1 MTLFFLLFFSSCGY
15 SKEEKQYMKQIEES
29 GKVNAINYIRDKYGF
44 TPEITSVEI
53 CKDGPDGDPFPS
65 ANGDVRVTM
74 NHESKTFTVKI
85 SGENPVEISGEK
97 PEEEGRDD
105 YQYDQITQDAKE
117 YFEMLLGCDIYDFYL
132 EYKEKEISD
141 SVYSYEEKNLIH
153 QLYEAGSFEDF
164 LKNYPANIRIDDC
177 INKDLTTL
185 PEDNPDAETF
195 FQTYSKNYRMKA
207 ILISYKSEEDYKNG
221 REHTYGRGG
230 VMDFDIWKDGLY
242 ICSYRVFKDGKS
254 KGSRFLQQEYDGII
268 FSYEDTIRQNLVLG
282 ESVSLSTKGEEGR
295 NKLTLL
301 GDEWEW
307 MDLKETKGKP
317 LSKVYS
323 VRTNQS
329 GEIAVYIPVDKLK
342 QYQGTSVYIQHF
354 YEDKWWQ
361 YEPNLYKTTDK
372 KYTLFVYHGVDNGS
386 FDFGIFK

>member
-1 MTLFFLLFFSSCGY
+1 
-15 SKEEKQYMKQIEES
+15 MKQIEES

-74 NHESKTFTVKI
+74 SHESKTFTVKI

-97 PEEEGRDD
+97 PEEKGRDD

-177 INKDLTTL
+177 INKDLIKMAENTL
-185 PEDNPDAETF
+185 MAEVVLW
-195 FQTYSKNYRMKA
+195 
-207 ILISYKSEEDYKNG
+207 ILIFGKTDFIFALIECLKMESQKGAVFCSRNMMVLFS
-221 REHTYGRGG
+221 
-230 VMDFDIWKDGLY
+230 VMKKIPSVK
-242 ICSYRVFKDGKS
+242 
-254 KGSRFLQQEYDGII
+254 
-268 FSYEDTIRQNLVLG
+268 IRYL
-282 ESVSLSTKGEEGR
+282 ERVSLCPRRGR
-295 NKLTLL
+295 
-301 GDEWEW
+301 
-307 MDLKETKGKP
+307 
-317 LSKVYS
+317 
-323 VRTNQS
+323 R
-329 GEIAVYIPVDKLK
+329 GEI
-342 QYQGTSVYIQHF
+342 
-354 YEDKWWQ
+354 
-361 YEPNLYKTTDK
+361 NLP
-372 KYTLFVYHGVDNGS
+372 F
-386 FDFGIFK
+386 

>member
-44 TPEITSVEI
+44 TPKIISVEI

-74 NHESKTFTVKI
+74 SHESKTFTVKI

-97 PEEEGRDD
+97 PEEKGRDD

-177 INKDLTTL
+177 INKDLTSL

-195 FQTYSKNYRMKA
+195 FQIYSKNYRMKA
-207 ILISYKSEEDYKNG
+207 ILISYKSVAENTLMVEVVLWILIFGKTDFIFALIKCLKMESQKGAVFCSRNMMVLFS
-221 REHTYGRGG
+221 
-230 VMDFDIWKDGLY
+230 VMKKIPSVK
-242 ICSYRVFKDGKS
+242 
-254 KGSRFLQQEYDGII
+254 
-268 FSYEDTIRQNLVLG
+268 IRYL
-282 ESVSLSTKGEEGR
+282 ERVSLCPRRGR
-295 NKLTLL
+295 
-301 GDEWEW
+301 
-307 MDLKETKGKP
+307 
-317 LSKVYS
+317 
-323 VRTNQS
+323 R
-329 GEIAVYIPVDKLK
+329 GEI
-342 QYQGTSVYIQHF
+342 
-354 YEDKWWQ
+354 
-361 YEPNLYKTTDK
+361 NLP
-372 KYTLFVYHGVDNGS
+372 F
-386 FDFGIFK
+386 